1 MSEIPGTTRD
11 IVSVSLNIAGYQI
24 NLFDTAGLRDS
35 TDAIE
40 KEGIKRS
47 M

>member
-35 TDAIE
+35 DDAVE
-40 KEGIKRS
+40 KEGMKRS